1 MLVNVN
7 VRELFG
13 VNHSQNCLGTAM
25 RRKANVFNL
34 PLFLKVQCELVDSV
48 GRFVEYVVD
57 LFVLRDAMER
67 EQIDVPQSFDVGP
80 S

>member
-1 MLVNVN
+1 
-7 VRELFG
+7 
-13 VNHSQNCLGTAM
+13 
-25 RRKANVFNL
+25 
-34 PLFLKVQCELVDSV
+34 
-48 GRFVEYVVD
+48 